1 MAEPGLEEGVVSDA
15 IRIQFT
21 HVEITRRAFEVTLDV
36 LQHAH
41 LITRRHRYEDV
52 VAPPPDTG

>member
-21 HVEITRRAFEVTLDV
+21 HVETTRRAFEVTLDV
-36 LQHAH
+36 FQHAH

-52 VAPPPDTG
+52 VATPPDTG

>member
-21 HVEITRRAFEVTLDV
+21 HVEITR
-36 LQHAH
+36 
-41 LITRRHRYEDV
+41 YEDV